1 MQRLFFTVQ
10 CTLTGQN
17 FTKLMQEVEME
28 LNLGQWVVIGIC
40 AVLIVG
46 YIRGFYYNRQ
56 RAGHVL
62 AWLQEGLEMFGPVS
76 TGGKLPGMA
85 TGGRLEV
92 KRAGAPVR
100 RVEAVYLLAPRENL
114 LFWLFHLIQGRRDE
128 MILWV
133 TYQSKPEQDVEV
145 ARRGDRQFE
154 SRLKAND
161 KKPLTVADGPRGLLI
176 ASEQEKESALT
187 DKVQSL
193 LERYGSVLYRLAL
206 RENKPHLFLRA
217 NLRIMQSASAPEFF
231 SALRDLT
238 N

>member
-1 MQRLFFTVQ
+1 M
-10 CTLTGQN
+10 
-17 FTKLMQEVEME
+17 MQEVEME

-40 AVLIVG
+40 GILILG
-46 YIRGFYYNRQ
+46 YIRGFYYNRR
-56 RAGHVL
+56 RAEQIL
-62 AWLQEGLEMFGPVS
+62 TWLQEGLETFGPVS

-92 KRAGAPVR
+92 KRAAPPVR

-133 TYQSKPEQDVEV
+133 TYQSKPVQDVEV
-145 ARRGDRQFE
+145 ARTGDRQFQ
-154 SRLKAND
+154 SRLKAKD
-161 KKPLTVADGPRGLLI
+161 KKTLTLTDSPRGLLV
-176 ASEQEKESALT
+176 AAERKKDSALI

-193 LERYGSVLYRLAL
+193 LEQYGSVVYRLSL
-206 RENKPHLFLRA
+206 RENKPHLFLRT

-238 N
+238 NEGH